1 LCVEEAVKFNVR
13 NLLPADDEFTLK
25 TENIRLTLSHPR
37 ARDEVGTRPGGS
49 IGTIGPSSI

>member
-1 LCVEEAVKFNVR
+1 MCVEEAVKFNVR